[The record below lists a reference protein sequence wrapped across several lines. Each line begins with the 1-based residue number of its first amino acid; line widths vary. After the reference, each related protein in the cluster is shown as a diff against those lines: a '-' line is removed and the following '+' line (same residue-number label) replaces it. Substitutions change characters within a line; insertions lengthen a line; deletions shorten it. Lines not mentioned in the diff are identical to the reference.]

1 MQRTSVGRDI
11 AAKPVAVAPVLR
23 RTPTCRIAPGRAD
36 RSTRNHS
43 APALVAKA
51 PASSHVESNG
61 AHSAPVPAPA
71 STSRDASDAAASS
84 ALSANLL
91 LICPDQKGVIA
102 AVSQLLYGFGCNIV
116 ASDQFTDSSS
126 SMFFQRIT
134 FDFSEIVIGPGNTA
148 VLERAIAELANR
160 FNMKW
165 KISYTNK
172 VKRMAVL
179 VSKQDHCL
187 YDLLIRHR
195 SGELRCEIPLII
207 SNHPDLKH
215 IADTFDVP
223 FVHLPLD
230 KNNKEAQE
238 EALEKLLKDEK
249 IDVVI
254 LARYMQIFTQG
265 FCERHW
271 EHTINIHHSFLP
283 AFEGARPYHRA
294 HERGVKIIGATAHFA
309 TAELDAGPIIDQAV
323 ARITHRDN
331 VEDMIRKGRDL
342 ERMVLARAVRWHLD
356 DRVMV
361 YNNKT
366 VVFED

>member
-1 MQRTSVGRDI
+1 MT
-11 AAKPVAVAPVLR
+11 
-23 RTPTCRIAPGRAD
+23 
-36 RSTRNHS
+36 
-43 APALVAKA
+43 
-51 PASSHVESNG
+51 
-61 AHSAPVPAPA
+61 
-71 STSRDASDAAASS
+71 
-84 ALSANLL
+84 ANLL
-91 LICPDQKGVIA
+91 LQCPDQKGVIA

-116 ASDQFTDSSS
+116 CSDQFSDQST

-134 FDFSEIVIGPGNTA
+134 FDFSDIVIGPGNTA
-148 VLERAIAELANR
+148 ILERAIAELATR
-160 FNMKW
+160 YGMKW
-165 KISYTNK
+165 QISYK
-172 VKRMAVL
+172 DKIKRLAIL

-215 IADTFDVP
+215 IADTFGVP
-223 FVHLPLD
+223 FHHLPLSKD
-230 KNNKEAQE
+230 PGSKEQQE
-238 EALEKLLKDEK
+238 AALESLLARERV
-249 IDVVI
+249 DVMI
-254 LARYMQIFTQG
+254 LARYMQIFSTA
-265 FCERHW
+265 FCERNW
-271 EHTINIHHSFLP
+271 QHTINIHHSFLP

-323 ARITHRDN
+323 TRITHRDS

-342 ERMVLARAVRWHLD
+342 ERLVLARAVRWHLD